1 MSTRCGIQIKGNM
14 KLRNF
19 LSCTVILII
28 SMLFVVSACNI
39 KNNQNNINAAQM
51 DSINVSIAKFDST
64 LVYSYIF
71 EQPDTFVSQYV
82 ITQEDTIECKK
93 DSLYAELMDEVHCYI
108 YKQSPRMASV
118 LSKHIVDIALEN
130 EFDICFMLA
139 QAKLE
144 TTFGKHGSGK
154 TRKSVF
160 GVNKRYSSY
169 EHCISDYV
177 DIVKK
182 KYLGKH
188 KTEQHLLHNYVTLRG
203 NCRYAGNKNY
213 ETELK
218 NVYNQILA
226 KTDIK
231 RLQNEI
237 CTL

>member
-1 MSTRCGIQIKGNM
+1 
-14 KLRNF
+14 
-19 LSCTVILII
+19 
-28 SMLFVVSACNI
+28 
-39 KNNQNNINAAQM
+39 
-51 DSINVSIAKFDST
+51 
-64 LVYSYIF
+64 
-71 EQPDTFVSQYV
+71 
-82 ITQEDTIECKK
+82 
-93 DSLYAELMDEVHCYI
+93 
-108 YKQSPRMASV
+108 MASV

-169 EHCISDYV
+169 ERCISDYV

-182 KYLGKH
+182 KYLGKY

-203 NCRYAGNKNY
+203 NYRYAGNKNY

-237 CTL
+237 YTL